1 MSTMASQ
8 ITSLTI
14 VYSSVYSMG
23 KSKKTSKLRVTGL
36 CAGNSV
42 VTSEF
47 PAQRASNTEKVSIWW
62 RHHALFL
69 IRWSPGCL
77 MFTVGITWKVVFWYW
92 DRFQFIDFL
101 SFVAMTLH
109 VIRIE
114 GPTCLATS
122 DMQVLFNSAFGVD
135 PMDDDSYNAVHQLEE

>member
-14 VYSSVYSMG
+14 VYSTVYSMR
-23 KSKKTSKLRVTGL
+23 KSKKTSKLRITGL
-36 CAGNSV
+36 CAGNSL

-47 PAQRASNTEKVSIWW
+47 PAQRASNTEKVSIWR

-69 IRWSPGCL
+69 IRWFPGCL
-77 MFTVGITWKVVFWYW
+77 MFTVGIPWKVVFWYW
-92 DRFQFIDFL
+92 DRLQFIDFL
-101 SFVAMTLH
+101 SFVAMTLD

-122 DMQVLFNSAFGVD
+122 DMQVLFNSAFGVYL
-135 PMDDDSYNAVHQLEE
+135 DDDSYNAVHQLEK